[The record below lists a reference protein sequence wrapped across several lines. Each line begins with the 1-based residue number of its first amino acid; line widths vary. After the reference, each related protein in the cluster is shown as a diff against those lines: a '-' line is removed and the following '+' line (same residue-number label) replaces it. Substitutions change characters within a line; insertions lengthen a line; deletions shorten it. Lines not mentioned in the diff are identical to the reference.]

1 MSTNIGD
8 MATMR
13 SLSTTRQVNK
23 DKQTGTTNMS
33 MDDFLQIMVAQFQNQ
48 DPENAADTNDMLNM
62 MVQMTTVQAMQT
74 MTDATT
80 MSYTASLVGKEVTV
94 GVYDRNNNLSE
105 IVGTVTATGTYSG
118 QPVVFVDGVS
128 YELSSI
134 MAVGRLPDAKSP
146 TPVQEQTPA
155 ALVEESVETSA
166 DEAVSEP
173 AGEPAPSDSTADS
186 GSSGESDQ
194 SQAG

>member
-13 SLSTTRQVNK
+13 SLSTTRQINK

-48 DPENAADTNDMLNM
+48 DPENAADTNDMMNM
-62 MVQMTTVQAMQT
+62 LVQMTTVQAMKT

-94 GVYDRNNNLSE
+94 GVFDSSNTLTE

-118 QPVVFVDGVS
+118 KPVVFVDGVS

-134 MAVGRLPDAKSP
+134 MAVGRLPDAKPS
-146 TPVQEQTPA
+146 TPVQEQILAEPVKETLKTSEAEGASDGQPA
-155 ALVEESVETSA
+155 ANTTS
-166 DEAVSEP
+166 SE
-173 AGEPAPSDSTADS
+173 GTVDSS
-186 GSSGESDQ
+186 GSGNM
-194 SQAG
+194 SQT